1 MYIFLLIISKNDK
14 FATIWLNVDKSGIL
28 QLYECESHFK
38 VKNCFLSITFK
49 LSER

>member
-28 QLYECESHFK
+28 HRCECKSHFI
-38 VKNCFLSITFK
+38 VKILFFK
-49 LSER
+49 YNF